1 MELKNIAEQI
11 PNAKIIMLHV
21 RKGEEVL
28 AVPAV
33 SQGDD
38 PCYRVPHKVLLE
50 LFRMREAKDHLTLES
65 GVIDGTVVIN
75 SSPGYCLTACRLVED
90 GFPHPV
96 FFGEHK
102 TGISKNAAEK
112 NYPFSIALNR
122 AQDKAI
128 LEWLG
133 MPSQVYD
140 RNGNPLYYG
149 AADITND
156 EFNEK
161 TVNAPEDLT
170 NDERSSMETLGSQKV
185 AMRGHN
191 GEVIMVPLNQL
202 TPKRL
207 AQCASMKDAAH
218 LPIAHA
224 AKEYLDLQ
232 AKKARYDEYTL
243 AKKGGQP

>member
-1 MELKNIAEQI
+1 MDLLKIAQQI
-11 PNAKIIMLHV
+11 PNAKIITIHV
-21 RKGEEVL
+21 KKGEAEL
-28 AVPAV
+28 EVPAV
-33 SQGDD
+33 SQDNV
-38 PCYRVPHKVLLE
+38 CFRIPHKVLIE
-50 LFRMREAKDHLTLES
+50 IFRMREAKDHLSLES
-65 GVIDGTVVIN
+65 GVIDGVVVIN

-102 TGISKNAAEK
+102 AGISKNSAEK

-133 MPSQVYD
+133 LPSQVFNQD
-140 RNGNPLYYG
+140 GMPLFYG
-149 AADITND
+149 AADATND
-156 EFNEK
+156 EFDEK
-161 TVNAPEDLT
+161 APAVPEELT
-170 NDERSSMETLGSQKV
+170 PDEKSAMDTLGKQQIG
-185 AMRGHN
+185 MRGN
-191 GEVIMVPLNQL
+191 DGKVIMVSLSQL

-207 AQCASMKDAAH
+207 AQCAALTDASH

-232 AKKARYDEYTL
+232 AKKTRREEYML
-243 AKKGGQP
+243 AQKGGRH

>member
-1 MELKNIAEQI
+1 MDLLKIAQQI
-11 PNAKIIMLHV
+11 PNAKIITIHV
-21 RKGEEVL
+21 KKGEAEL
-28 AVPAV
+28 EVPAV
-33 SQGDD
+33 SQDNV
-38 PCYRVPHKVLLE
+38 CFRIPHKVLIE
-50 LFRMREAKDHLTLES
+50 IFRMREAKDHLSLES
-65 GVIDGTVVIN
+65 GVIDGVVVIN

-102 TGISKNAAEK
+102 AGISKNSAEK

-133 MPSQVYD
+133 LPSQVFNQD
-140 RNGNPLYYG
+140 GMPLFYG
-149 AADITND
+149 AADGGND
-156 EFNEK
+156 GK
-161 TVNAPEDLT
+161 
-170 NDERSSMETLGSQKV
+170 
-185 AMRGHN
+185 
-191 GEVIMVPLNQL
+191 VIMVSLSQL

-207 AQCASMKDAAH
+207 AQCAALTDASH

-232 AKKARYDEYTL
+232 AKKTRREEYML
-243 AKKGGQP
+243 AQKGGRH